1 MNLQPNNL
9 EEYLKEKIFPD
20 LKQSRGG
27 FDKIHTQ
34 EVVDWLKQ
42 IIDHNKNLKLDK
54 TVMLIAA
61 YAHDWGYSELFQV
74 GEIMDLE
81 KIKRAKKMHMVIGA
95 NKITKL
101 LEDSFF
107 SFLTDKQKDRIIH
120 LVSVH
125 DKKFEI
131 KDIDELVLMEADML
145 SFLQVKSKKPVLD
158 FESNKKAMENFFAT
172 RLPKFITKFGKNEAK
187 RLIQTRE
194 DYFKQKQKN
203 QIQ

>member
-1 MNLQPNNL
+1 MNSQPNNL

-42 IIDHNKNLKLDK
+42 IIDHNKDLKLDK

-61 YAHDWGYSELFQV
+61 YAHDWGYSGLFRV
-74 GEIMDLE
+74 GEMMDLE
-81 KIKRAKKMHMVIGA
+81 KIKSAKKMHMIIGA
-95 NKITKL
+95 KKITKL
-101 LEDSFF
+101 LEDNFF
-107 SFLTDKQKDRIIH
+107 SFLTDKQKYRIIH
-120 LVSVH
+120 LVFVH

-131 KDIDELVLMEADML
+131 KNIDELVLMEADML
-145 SFLQVKSKKPVLD
+145 SFLQVNSKKPVLD
-158 FESNKKAMENFFAT
+158 AKSNKKAMEDFFAT

-187 RLIQTRE
+187 RLIQARE
-194 DYFKQKQKN
+194 DYFKQKRKN
-203 QIQ
+203 C